1 MNSDEEE
8 SAKETDNETAPT
20 TPMHSTQH
28 DKIISGRIIKRASPR
43 KGKKTN
49 YKTLVDPFF
58 AMDAAK
64 DENGNNVFGEP
75 SATESE
81 DTYATDGSF
90 KEAGSVAAIKT
101 EDAA

>member
-1 MNSDEEE
+1 MDSDEED
-8 SAKETDNETAPT
+8 SAVETDHETPPT
-20 TPMHSTQH
+20 TPTPSTKH
-28 DKIISGRIIKRASPR
+28 DKIIGGRIIKRASPR

-64 DENGNNVFGEP
+64 DADGNNVFGEP

-90 KEAGSVAAIKT
+90 KEIGPIAAVKT